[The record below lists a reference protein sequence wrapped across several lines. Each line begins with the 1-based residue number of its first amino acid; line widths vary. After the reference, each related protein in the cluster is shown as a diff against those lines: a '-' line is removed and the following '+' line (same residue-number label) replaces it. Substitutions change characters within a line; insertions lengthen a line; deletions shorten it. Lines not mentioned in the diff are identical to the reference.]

1 MKSTE
6 LIEIEAFEQDT
17 GLYYVE
23 LPNGIY
29 EVNSERIEISYSNN
43 KVIVE
48 LGKDL
53 NIFKINKYT
62 IVDNYIYENE
72 SITKE
77 AYDAKV
83 TELRLKGYDD
93 DLESWYDIDSEYEYK
108 KFTQKWK
115 PEYISTEVK
124 QPVNF
129 NIKHSISS
137 LPKYIEPM
145 RKLNG
150 DLKSTIYV
158 YNQRKHIADIVREF
172 LLNIGYTEA
181 KSEYTSE
188 NEFYITPDGIRFSKF
203 GKSRDFIT
211 IKMNLQKYEDK
222 GIYKDAY
229 QNVFDL
235 YNKNIKEITEILT
248 IWYLKDTKIEI
259 STYLELISK
268 LEKFKNDVNA
278 LGVLSKFSPNKHQLY
293 INIDKYIKKLKS
305 ELLQNEKYI

>member
-6 LIEIEAFEQDT
+6 LIEIEAFEQDA

-83 TELRLKGYDD
+83 TDLRIKGYDD
-93 DLESWYDIDSEYEYK
+93 ELESWYDIDSEYEYK
-108 KFTQKWK
+108 KFTQKWR
-115 PEYISTEVK
+115 PEHISTEVK

-129 NIKHSISS
+129 NIKHSIAS

-158 YNQRKHIADIVREF
+158 YNCNNHIADIVREF
-172 LLNIGYTEA
+172 LLSIGYTEA

-188 NEFYITPDGIRFSKF
+188 NEFYIGPNGIRFAKF

-211 IKMNLQKYEDK
+211 IRMGLQKYEDK
-222 GIYKDAY
+222 GIYKDTY
-229 QNVFDL
+229 EKVFDL

-248 IWYLKDTKIEI
+248 IWHLKDKKIEV
-259 STYLELISK
+259 STYLELITK
-268 LEKFKNDVNA
+268 LEHFKNEVNS
-278 LGVLSKFSPNKHQLY
+278 LGVLSRFSSNKHQLY
-293 INIDKYIKKLKS
+293 NNIDKYIKKLKS